1 MRLLKINTRVR
12 LRDAAAVAPNLQQTV
27 ADGAQDAREIRD
39 KIASASVKKKRKKK
53 RGFSCLQLRQVLTCE
68 RLPIIRG

>member
-12 LRDAAAVAPNLQQTV
+12 LRDAAAVAPNLQQAV

-39 KIASASVKKKRKKK
+39 KIASASVREKKK

-68 RLPIIRG
+68 PLPIIRG